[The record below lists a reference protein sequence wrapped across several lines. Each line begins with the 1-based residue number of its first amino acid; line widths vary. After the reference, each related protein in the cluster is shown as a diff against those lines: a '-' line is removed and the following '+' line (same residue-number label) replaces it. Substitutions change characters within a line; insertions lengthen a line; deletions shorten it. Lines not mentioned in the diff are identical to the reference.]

1 VIQAEFGNFDILAF
15 SETWLSPNI
24 SNNNIKLDN
33 FHTPERKDGPN
44 DNHGG
49 VLLNVKNNISYK
61 RRHDIELLGT
71 ENIWIELT
79 LKCNNNMLVG
89 LFYRPPNTN
98 AAIDQSIVNSI
109 DLA

>member
-1 VIQAEFGNFDILAF
+1 MIQAEFGNFDVLAF

-33 FHTPERKDGPN
+33 FHTPERKDIPN

-49 VLLNVKNNISYK
+49 VLLYLKNNISYK